1 MFFPPK
7 SRFRIQSSF
16 SAYLRIL
23 FATIFNRLKPGN
35 KNLELERELE
45 SFLNVKN
52 AFCVNQARVGVYLAL
67 KAVIKGEKNE
77 IILSPYTIF
86 DVVNMVLCA
95 GGKPVFVDIEKS
107 SCNIDPNLIEEA
119 ISEKTAA
126 VMATH
131 LHGVSCDM
139 KLISKICKKN
149 KIYLIEDSAQAFGV
163 PYDNKMLGT
172 IGDIGVYSFGL
183 FKTVNSFFGGA
194 VVSNNKNLIEDMKS
208 FASDFTPNPRSKLIK
223 RIFQSLI
230 FDIAAHPIVFKTITF
245 WVFRYG
251 YLTGNPYLNKLTKSE
266 NNPVIKTK
274 LPKDYKI
281 VMSNVQA
288 SIVLNQLKTVNEKM
302 KIRQEIATIYH
313 DGLKKNKNF
322 TVPPGSPKIN
332 NGCLQYPIQVIDRHA
347 KLLNLMKKGRDCA
360 PQHIRNCADLEVF
373 SEFYKNCPI
382 ARETSK
388 SVIILPTY
396 VQYGKNEAKKNV
408 FVLNN
413 MKI

>member
-1 MFFPPK
+1 M
-7 SRFRIQSSF
+7 
-16 SAYLRIL
+16 
-23 FATIFNRLKPGN
+23 
-35 KNLELERELE
+35 
-45 SFLNVKN
+45 
-52 AFCVNQARVGVYLAL
+52 GVYLAI

-95 GGKPVFVDIEKS
+95 GGKPIFVDIEKS
-107 SCNIDPNLIEEA
+107 SCNIDPNLIEDA

-131 LHGVSCDM
+131 LHGVACDM
-139 KLISKICKKN
+139 KLISTICKKN

-208 FASDFTPNPRSKLIK
+208 FASDFTPNHRSKLIK
-223 RIFQSLI
+223 RIFQSFI

-266 NNPVIKTK
+266 NNPVIK
-274 LPKDYKI
+274 
-281 VMSNVQA
+281 
-288 SIVLNQLKTVNEKM
+288 
-302 KIRQEIATIYH
+302 
-313 DGLKKNKNF
+313 NK
-322 TVPPGSPKIN
+322 S
-332 NGCLQYPIQVIDRHA
+332 
-347 KLLNLMKKGRDCA
+347 
-360 PQHIRNCADLEVF
+360 
-373 SEFYKNCPI
+373 S
-382 ARETSK
+382 
-388 SVIILPTY
+388 
-396 VQYGKNEAKKNV
+396 
-408 FVLNN
+408 
-413 MKI
+413 

>member
-1 MFFPPK
+1 M
-7 SRFRIQSSF
+7 
-16 SAYLRIL
+16 
-23 FATIFNRLKPGN
+23 
-35 KNLELERELE
+35 ERELE

-95 GGKPVFVDIEKS
+95 GGKPIFVDIEKS

-223 RIFQSLI
+223 RIFQSII

-281 VMSNVQA
+281 LMSNVQA
-288 SIVLNQLKTVNEKM
+288 SIVLNQLKTVDEKM
-302 KIRQEIATIYH
+302 KIRQEIATIYF
-313 DGLKKNKNF
+313 DGLKNNRNF
-322 TVPPGSPKIN
+322 TIPFGSPKIN
-332 NGCLQYPIQVIDRHA
+332 NGCLQFPIQVKDRHA
-347 KLLNLMKKGRDCA
+347 QLLNLMRMGRDCA
-360 PQHIRNCADLEVF
+360 PQHIRNCADLKIYK
-373 SEFYKNCPI
+373 EFYKNCPV
-382 ARETSK
+382 ARKTSK

-396 VQYGKNEAKKNV
+396 TQYGFNEAKKNV
-408 FVLNN
+408 AVLNSSY
-413 MKI
+413 